1 MHENSPLQDD
11 HPWHCFDLV
20 RVLLNLLRH
29 RALVG
34 VEPAL
39 VRRVAGLVSAE
50 HAVDTAVLESS
61 LRILIAVS
69 AQPWDVSVA
78 EHLGV
83 VDLVPLLWDTD
94 RPSVQ
99 VLCCA

>member
-1 MHENSPLQDD
+1 M
-11 HPWHCFDLV
+11 
-20 RVLLNLLRH
+20 LRH
-29 RALVG
+29 CYCSLVS
-34 VEPAL
+34 VDPAL

-50 HAVDTAVLESS
+50 HTVDTAVLEPS

-69 AQPWDVSVA
+69 APPWDVSVA

-99 VLCCA
+99 VGSRHPSRNVIGN